1 MNTHHVIEEVFNDIE
16 TGMFDKAS
24 AIFSDDFKSNILG
37 KEVNKTVYISTYRSL
52 LKGIPDLKLSV
63 EKVKTEN
70 DGRVTAKLRLSGTN
84 SQTIPALM
92 KGWHQIP
99 ATHKK
104 VEGLTTDLEIK
115 LKNDK
120 ILEIRNASNGKGIF
134 VSLLENMGLDYKK
147 LQEN

>member
-1 MNTHHVIEEVFNDIE
+1 MNTHHVIEEVFSDIE

-24 AIFSDDFKSNILG
+24 AILSDDFKSNILG
-37 KEVNKTVYISTYRSL
+37 KEVNKSVYISTYRSL
-52 LKGIPDLKLSV
+52 LKGMPDLKLSV

-70 DGRVTAKLRLSGTN
+70 DGMITAKLRVSGTN
-84 SQTIPALM
+84 SQAIPALM

-104 VEGLTTDLEIK
+104 IDGLTTDIEIK

-120 ILEIRNASNGKGIF
+120 IQEIRNARNGRGLF
-134 VSLLENMGLDYKK
+134 VSLLENMGLDYNK